1 MDKSILNDYID
12 ACELVKETEEDI
24 RRLERKRKTMVQD
37 SVKGSMQEFP
47 YALQHHHLE
56 GLAYSEVQNPGR
68 LDEEELLLVARK
80 DSAADIK
87 VQVEAWLN
95 TVPRRMQRI
104 IRYKVFQR
112 LSWEETASRMGR
124 GATADSV
131 RMEFDRFMAGK

>member
-47 YALQHHHLE
+47 YAAQSFHLE
-56 GLAYSEVQNPGR
+56 GLAYSELKNPGR
-68 LDEEELLLVARK
+68 IDDEELLLVERK
-80 DSAADIK
+80 SSAEELK
-87 VQVEAWLN
+87 VQVDTWMN

-104 IRYKVFQR
+104 IRYNIFQK
-112 LSWEETASRMGR
+112 LSWEETASKLGR
-124 GATADSV
+124 GATAESV
-131 RMEFDRFMAGK
+131 RKEFERFMAEK